1 MRRPRTCRHW
11 PTASCGSSCG
21 RVGRCSTAGMAH
33 RPGSRRNSPKAASVR
48 LRVVGR
54 QVGSTPFRR
63 RAEMRG
69 VFLVVRLRRFFEAK
83 GNCNCNGNSRS
94 TSTAASACVCWL
106 GRVRVGWRDTPQVRP
121 CRLVSAIH
129 GAQRSR
135 QPTRTHPLTV
145 QRWPS
150 KSRFARPGIVWL
162 DAGCSSRWGFSM
174 ATGQLFGVGCGGMSA
189 VAPHGPDACV
199 FFCSFYP
206 LTAPTSP
213 THAGSVP
220 RLLPGAV
227 LPACRPVARARWR
240 GSGRNPA
247 PA

>member
-11 PTASCGSSCG
+11 PIASCGSSCG
-21 RVGRCSTAGMAH
+21 RVERCSTAGMAH
-33 RPGSRRNSPKAASVR
+33 RPGSRRTSPKAASVR

-83 GNCNCNGNSRS
+83 GNCDGNSNSRS
-94 TSTAASACVCWL
+94 TSTAASACGCWL

-145 QRWPS
+145 QRWPP
-150 KSRFARPGIVWL
+150 KSRFARPNMSGRLRAALRVAASPWPP
-162 DAGCSSRWGFSM
+162 ANFMGW
-174 ATGQLFGVGCGGMSA
+174 GVGGCGS
-189 VAPHGPDACV
+189 VATHGADACV
-199 FFCSFYP
+199 FFCSVYR
-206 LTAPTSP
+206 LTSP
-213 THAGSVP
+213 TFPAHAGSVP

-227 LPACRPVARARWR
+227 LPVCRPVARARWR
-240 GSGRNPA
+240 GSVRNPA
-247 PA
+247 RA